1 MIKITFPDISLCV
14 HLLRRLMFT
23 SIRKEI
29 VSCQFHILHS
39 LSLCPKESTELQS
52 CWVFLIHTHDFHIF
66 KQLFMYCRTLPE
78 PICSYTPIHPAF
90 WVVIALRGVRASL
103 FCREDL
109 CSVLW
114 GFEVFCAAPYA
125 FSPAFLQ
132 SVINGSEIDLS
143 VEGYRCWQDR
153 RELHKLELFN
163 SQWSQNLLK
172 KPVISF
178 VTAAV
183 GSHKLYPSFNGS
195 EGIPFP
201 VSQMDIMATSLRS
214 LLTHINKSRRD
225 EDGFICIVSFI
236 LKNSSCCSL
245 LKYLTALKLN
255 YLFSQKYLAK
265 TLTDFW
271 RELTHIS
278 ACYS

>member
-1 MIKITFPDISLCV
+1 MTSVLFSEGLRSSV
-14 HLLRRLMFT
+14 LLPTHF
-23 SIRKEI
+23 
-29 VSCQFHILHS
+29 
-39 LSLCPKESTELQS
+39 LQHF
-52 CWVFLIHTHDFHIF
+52 C
-66 KQLFMYCRTLPE
+66 
-78 PICSYTPIHPAF
+78 
-90 WVVIALRGVRASL
+90 SL
-103 FCREDL
+103 F
-109 CSVLW
+109 
-114 GFEVFCAAPYA
+114 
-125 FSPAFLQ
+125 
-132 SVINGSEIDLS
+132 INASEIDMS

-153 RELHKLELFN
+153 RELYKLELFN

-172 KPVISF
+172 EPVISS

-214 LLTHINKSRRD
+214 LLTRMNKTRRD

-236 LKNSSCCSL
+236 LKNSSCCCL
-245 LKYLTALKLN
+245 LKYLTALNLN

-265 TLTDFW
+265 ILTDFW
-271 RELTHIS
+271 RQLTHTS